1 MKLLIIFFMQQANRN
16 LLIKGELFCP
26 EDLSNKG
33 LRFIGGL
40 YDNQSVFKT

>member
-1 MKLLIIFFMQQANRN
+1 MLLIIFFMQQANRN
-16 LLIKGELFCP
+16 LLIKGELFSS

-33 LRFIGGL
+33 LRFIGVL